1 MPAGGRTVKLGA
13 EVPGYTAFMLT
24 LKPDECRVLGVL
36 IEKALTTPQQYPLSL
51 NALTVGCNQ
60 KNCRMPVTDF
70 DEERV
75 FDAVESLRA
84 KGLVREAMLSG
95 SRVAKFR
102 HVAREALEV
111 ETPALVVLAEL
122 MLRGPQSAGEL
133 RGNASRMHPIESLDA
148 LQGVLTSLMQRE
160 PPMVRELPGGH
171 ARRYAQLLCPELHP
185 LEEPVSRGAP
195 GAPSMPAPSHRAAP
209 GASPDVSARL
219 DALEREVAKLRDAL
233 QRVAIDTG
241 TPINLD

>member
-1 MPAGGRTVKLGA
+1 
-13 EVPGYTAFMLT
+13 MLS

-51 NALTVGCNQ
+51 NSLTVGCNQ
-60 KNCRMPVTDF
+60 KNCRSPLTDF
-70 DEERV
+70 DEDRV
-75 FDAVESLRA
+75 FDAVESLRV

-102 HVAREALEV
+102 HVAREVLNV

-122 MLRGPQSAGEL
+122 MLRGPQTAGEL

-148 LQGVLTSLMQRE
+148 LQGILGSLMTAN

-171 ARRYAQLLCPELHP
+171 ARRYAQLLCPELH
-185 LEEPVSRGAP
+185 VIDAQ
-195 GAPSMPAPSHRAAP
+195 
-209 GASPDVSARL
+209 ASPAGEPALRTEARAVQPDL
-219 DALEREVAKLRDAL
+219 AARVESLEREVQKLREAL
-233 QRVAIDTG
+233 QRIALDTG
-241 TPINLD
+241 SSLNL

>member
-1 MPAGGRTVKLGA
+1 
-13 EVPGYTAFMLT
+13 MLT

-60 KNCRMPVTDF
+60 KNCRMPVTDL

-84 KGLVREAMLSG
+84 KGLVREVMLSG

-102 HVAREALEV
+102 HVARETFNI

-133 RGNASRMHPIESLDA
+133 RSNASRMHPIESLDA
-148 LQGVLTSLMQRE
+148 LLGVLNSLMQRE
-160 PPMVRELPGGH
+160 EPMVRELPGGH
-171 ARRYAQLLCPELHP
+171 ARRFAQLICPDLHS
-185 LEEPVSRGAP
+185 LDERAVHAP
-195 GAPSMPAPSHRAAP
+195 GTLTRPPASTDRAAPAPS
-209 GASPDVSARL
+209 PDLAARL
-219 DALEREVAKLRDAL
+219 AALERQVARLRDAL
-233 QRVAIDTG
+233 QRIAIDTG

>member
-1 MPAGGRTVKLGA
+1 
-13 EVPGYTAFMLT
+13 MLQ

-51 NALTVGCNQ
+51 NGLTIGCNQ
-60 KNCRMPVTDF
+60 KNCRSPLTNF
-70 DEERV
+70 DEDRV
-75 FDAVESLRA
+75 FDAVESLRN

-102 HVAREALEV
+102 HIAREVFNV

-122 MLRGPQSAGEL
+122 MLRGPQTAGEL

-148 LQGVLTSLMQRE
+148 LQAVLASLMKCD

-171 ARRYAQLLCPELHP
+171 ARRYAQLICPDLHS
-185 LEEPVSRGAP
+185 LDEP
-195 GAPSMPAPSHRAAP
+195 AAP
-209 GASPDVSARL
+209 AQGHSSQTASRAPISSTASATSSAELAARV
-219 DALEREVAKLRDAL
+219 DTLEREVQRLKDAL
-233 QRVAIDTG
+233 QRLALETG
-241 TPINLD
+241 ASISL

>member
-1 MPAGGRTVKLGA
+1 M
-13 EVPGYTAFMLT
+13 YTARMVT

-51 NALTVGCNQ
+51 NGLTVGCNQ
-60 KNCRMPVTDF
+60 KNCRHPLTDF
-70 DEERV
+70 DDDRV

-102 HVAREALEV
+102 HVAREVFSV

-122 MLRGPQSAGEL
+122 MLRGPQTAGEL
-133 RGNASRMHPIESLDA
+133 RSNASRMHPIESLDA
-148 LQGVLTSLMQRE
+148 LQAVLNALMQAQ

-171 ARRYAQLLCPELHP
+171 ARRYAQLLCPDLHP
-185 LEEPVSRGAP
+185 TDSPAP
-195 GAPSMPAPSHRAAP
+195 GTTRDHLTASVAVPAPAGLAAR
-209 GASPDVSARL
+209 VE
-219 DALEREVAKLRDAL
+219 ALEAEVKRLKDVLERLAL
-233 QRVAIDTG
+233 ESGSSIR
-241 TPINLD
+241 L

>member
-1 MPAGGRTVKLGA
+1 
-13 EVPGYTAFMLT
+13 MLT

-60 KNCRMPVTDF
+60 KNCRLPVTDF

-102 HVAREALEV
+102 HVAREVLEV

-122 MLRGPQSAGEL
+122 LLRGPQTAGEL
-133 RGNASRMHPIESLDA
+133 RGNASRMHPIESLEA
-148 LQGVLTSLMQRE
+148 LQGVLATLVQRD

-171 ARRYAQLLCPELHP
+171 ARRFAQLLCPDLHP
-185 LEEPVSRGAP
+185 LDERVVHAP
-195 GAPSMPAPSHRAAP
+195 ASASSPLASGNRAAP
-209 GASPDVSARL
+209 AAGPDVSARL

-233 QRVAIDTG
+233 QRIAIDTG
-241 TPINLD
+241 TPVNL

>member
-1 MPAGGRTVKLGA
+1 MV
-13 EVPGYTAFMLT
+13 T

-60 KNCRMPVTDF
+60 KNCRLPITDF
-70 DEERV
+70 DDDRV

-102 HVAREALEV
+102 HIAREVLNV

-122 MLRGPQSAGEL
+122 MLRGPQTAGEL

-148 LQGVLTSLMQRE
+148 LQAILASLMTCD

-171 ARRYAQLLCPELHP
+171 ARRYAQLLCPDLHP
-185 LEEPVSRGAP
+185 LEDRSASIAATVPRAA
-195 GAPSMPAPSHRAAP
+195 APSAATQSSAP
-209 GASPDVSARL
+209 PDVAARL

-241 TPINLD
+241 THINL

>member
-1 MPAGGRTVKLGA
+1 MI
-13 EVPGYTAFMLT
+13 T

-51 NALTVGCNQ
+51 NSLTIGCNQ
-60 KNCRMPVTDF
+60 KNCRNPVTNF
-70 DEERV
+70 DEDRV
-75 FDAVESLRA
+75 FDAVESLRT

-102 HVAREALEV
+102 HIARETLEV

-148 LQGVLTSLMQRE
+148 LQGVLNSLMTRE
-160 PPMVRELPGGH
+160 PAMVRELPGGH
-171 ARRYAQLLCPELHP
+171 ARRYAQLLCPDLHSLAEPAGHATPELSAP
-185 LEEPVSRGAP
+185 RAGAA
-195 GAPSMPAPSHRAAP
+195 GHDAPSSALAARVE
-209 GASPDVSARL
+209 SLEQEVQRL
-219 DALEREVAKLRDAL
+219 KDAL
-233 QRVAIDTG
+233 QRLALESG
-241 TPINLD
+241 SSLRL

>member
-1 MPAGGRTVKLGA
+1 MV
-13 EVPGYTAFMLT
+13 T

-60 KNCRMPVTDF
+60 KNCRLPVTDF
-70 DEERV
+70 DDDRV

-102 HVAREALEV
+102 HIAREVLNV

-122 MLRGPQSAGEL
+122 MLRGPQTAGEL
-133 RGNASRMHPIESLDA
+133 RSNASRMHPIESLEA
-148 LQGVLTSLMQRE
+148 LQAVLASLMKCD

-171 ARRYAQLLCPELHP
+171 ARRYAQLLCPDLHP
-185 LEEPVSRGAP
+185 LEDRSTSIAASAPRAP
-195 GAPSMPAPSHRAAP
+195 GPSAPPQHAAP
-209 GASPDVSARL
+209 PDVAARL
-219 DALEREVAKLRDAL
+219 DALEREVARLRDAL

-241 TPINLD
+241 TPINL

>member
-1 MPAGGRTVKLGA
+1 
-13 EVPGYTAFMLT
+13 MLT

-102 HVAREALEV
+102 HVAREALDV

-122 MLRGPQSAGEL
+122 MLRGPQTAGEL

-148 LQGVLTSLMQRE
+148 LQGVLTSLMQRD

-171 ARRYAQLLCPELHP
+171 ARRYAQLLCPHLHP
-185 LEEPVSRGAP
+185 PDERGAH
-195 GAPSMPAPSHRAAP
+195 AAASSRAPAPAGPDAA
-209 GASPDVSARL
+209 ARL

-233 QRVAIDTG
+233 RRVALDTG
-241 TPINLD
+241 TPINL

>member
-1 MPAGGRTVKLGA
+1 MSIRPL
-13 EVPGYTAFMLT
+13 YTPRMVT

-51 NALTVGCNQ
+51 NSLTVGCNQ
-60 KNCRMPVTDF
+60 KNCRSPLTSF
-70 DEERV
+70 DEDRV

-84 KGLVREAMLSG
+84 KGFIREAMLSG

-102 HVAREALEV
+102 HIAREVLNV

-122 MLRGPQSAGEL
+122 MLRGPQTAGEL

-148 LQGVLTSLMQRE
+148 LQAVLTSLMKCD

-171 ARRYAQLLCPELHP
+171 ARRYAQLLCPDLHS
-185 LEEPVSRGAP
+185 LDEPAAIATAHTPAARAESGSASAP
-195 GAPSMPAPSHRAAP
+195 AAP
-209 GASPDVSARL
+209 ALASRV
-219 DALEREVAKLRDAL
+219 DALEREVQRLKDVL
-233 QRVAIDTG
+233 QRVALESG
-241 TPINLD
+241 VSINL

>member
-1 MPAGGRTVKLGA
+1 MI
-13 EVPGYTAFMLT
+13 T

-51 NALTVGCNQ
+51 NSLTVGCNQ
-60 KNCRMPVTDF
+60 KNCRSPLTSF
-70 DEERV
+70 DEDRV
-75 FDAVESLRA
+75 FDAVESLRT

-102 HVAREALEV
+102 HIARETLSV

-133 RGNASRMHPIESLDA
+133 RGNANRMHPIESLDA
-148 LQGVLTSLMQRE
+148 LHAILASLMKSD

-171 ARRYAQLLCPELHP
+171 ARRYAQLICPDLHS
-185 LEEPVSRGAP
+185 LEEPAGAP
-195 GAPSMPAPSHRAAP
+195 AEHSHRGESGPTSA
-209 GASPDVSARL
+209 GTASAGLTARVES
-219 DALEREVAKLRDAL
+219 LEREV
-233 QRVAIDTG
+233 QRLKDVVQRLAMESG
-241 TPINLD
+241 SSASL

>member
-1 MPAGGRTVKLGA
+1 
-13 EVPGYTAFMLT
+13 MLT

-60 KNCRMPVTDF
+60 KNCRMPITDF
-70 DEERV
+70 DDDRV

-102 HVAREALEV
+102 HVAREVLNV

-122 MLRGPQSAGEL
+122 MLRGPQTAGEL

-148 LQGVLTSLMQRE
+148 LQAVLAALMQG
-160 PPMVRELPGGH
+160 PTPMVRELPGGH
-171 ARRYAQLLCPELHP
+171 ARRYAQLLCPDLHP
-185 LEEPVSRGAP
+185 LEDRGS
-195 GAPSMPAPSHRAAP
+195 PSQASALRPPAANSTPQHAAS
-209 GASPDVSARL
+209 ADVAVRL

-241 TPINLD
+241 TPINL